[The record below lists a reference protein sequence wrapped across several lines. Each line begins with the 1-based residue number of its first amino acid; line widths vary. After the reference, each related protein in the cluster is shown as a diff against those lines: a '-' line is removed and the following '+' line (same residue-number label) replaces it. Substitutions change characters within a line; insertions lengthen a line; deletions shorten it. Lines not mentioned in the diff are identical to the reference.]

1 MSDSM
6 SGFDFTGGIF
16 GDPYMDFGGFDPS
29 QFQPDAFGQSGGFG
43 QSGPFLGGTMA
54 QPVGSDGTPP
64 APAPDPS
71 ATPAPDAATPPLSD
85 RINAWLNK
93 NVLDLGGAGSA
104 GGPGLSDR
112 VNTWLNKNVL
122 DLGGTPAA
130 GTAASGT
137 AGAAGGSGQGGAF
150 ANKLKTALTGLQ
162 NVAKGPDQ
170 AKDGQ
175 PGSAWPFGRPQAAA
189 VAPTQSR
196 GTAVP
201 GLANMI
207 QLLQQRRQ
215 QFLQQGGRMPSGA
228 PGGGLLGM

>member
-16 GDPYMDFGGFDPS
+16 GDPYMGFGGFDPS
-29 QFQPDAFGQSGGFG
+29 LFQPDAFGQSGGFG
-43 QSGPFLGGTMA
+43 QPGPFLGGTIT
-54 QPVGSDGTPP
+54 QPAGSDET
-64 APAPDPS
+64 
-71 ATPAPDAATPPLSD
+71 TPAPDAATPPLTD
-85 RINAWLNK
+85 RINSWLNK
-93 NVLDLGGAGSA
+93 NVMDLGGAGTAPPTA
-104 GGPGLSDR
+104 GDGATPPLTDR
-112 VNTWLNKNVL
+112 INTWLNKNVM

-130 GTAASGT
+130 GTASGT

>member
-6 SGFDFTGGIF
+6 GGFDFTGGIF
-16 GDPYMDFGGFDPS
+16 GDPYMGFGGFDPS
-29 QFQPDAFGQSGGFG
+29 LFQPDAFGQSGGFG
-43 QSGPFLGGTMA
+43 QPGPFLGGTMA
-54 QPVGSDGTPP
+54 QPAGSDETPP
-64 APAPDPS
+64 APAPDAS
-71 ATPAPDAATPPLSD
+71 ATPASDAATPPLTD
-85 RINAWLNK
+85 RINSWLNK
-93 NVLDLGGAGSA
+93 NVM
-104 GGPGLSDR
+104 
-112 VNTWLNKNVL
+112 

-130 GTAASGT
+130 GTASGP